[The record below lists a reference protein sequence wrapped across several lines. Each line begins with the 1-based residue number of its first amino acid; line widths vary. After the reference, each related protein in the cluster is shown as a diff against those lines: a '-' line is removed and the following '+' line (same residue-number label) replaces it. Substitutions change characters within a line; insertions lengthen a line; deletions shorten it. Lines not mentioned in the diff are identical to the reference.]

1 MHQGENGNIFTE
13 LQALDRKLKGQASHE
28 DVYAWHNSFL
38 PSCAYYRMHE
48 FHHYVHIMTSCARIL
63 YRQIIC
69 DLRNF
74 VVDVIN
80 PTEKNTTIGFKE
92 IRVNQ
97 REQIDF
103 VL

>member
-1 MHQGENGNIFTE
+1 
-13 LQALDRKLKGQASHE
+13 
-28 DVYAWHNSFL
+28 
-38 PSCAYYRMHE
+38 
-48 FHHYVHIMTSCARIL
+48 MTSCARIL